1 MWQVIIFAEFN
12 FPQITMEFKKLYF
25 FQVGDWE
32 AKIKIS
38 WLTLVKLSLNYCIS
52 HSLFPVL
59 FPILQSVSSF
69 STSVLALNV
78 PHSLWILYPWCI
90 FSLLFDLLNLS
101 VLPTPS
107 AVLNVTV
114 DVFHVVNWMTFNT
127 PLQWQ
132 FLKVF
137 SEYEYLIFNVCS
149 CVCVCVSVCMLLQG
163 SRIVKW
169 MLMRTSLCYINLSSF
184 SYSIHGKK
192 SFYIIDLQG
201 PWPLY
206 GKSVSALWLKSPKL
220 WFYKSLTQ

>member
-59 FPILQSVSSF
+59 FPILQSVSSV

-149 CVCVCVSVCMLLQG
+149 CVCVCVCVHVA
-163 SRIVKW
+163 SRQPNCEMDVNE
-169 MLMRTSLCYINLSSF
+169 NLSML
-184 SYSIHGKK
+184 YKLVIILIQYTWQKK

-220 WFYKSLTQ
+220 WFYKSLT